1 VKIYTGCDHA
11 GFALRNKLVDR
22 MRNQGHEVVD
32 FGTNSEAA
40 CDYPEYA
47 ALVASA
53 VRGDV
58 GSVGVLVC
66 ATGHGTAIAAG
77 KVRGIRAFAP
87 SSVEAAR
94 LSRFDNNTNVLC
106 LGGRILAESDVFEIV
121 DTWLSTG
128 FAGGRHGRRIAKIAA
143 METTAALNFLVESEH
158 LRLAAKGIPASI
170 WAKDAA
176 ALAPP
181 GGAREGISDNLG
193 WLNAPSDMER
203 ELASIAAFA
212 DQVRKAGFRRAVLLG
227 MGGSALAAEVLARVF
242 GPAAGWLNV
251 FVLDCT
257 DPAAVA
263 AVETSVDL
271 DRTLFVV
278 ASKSGSTPE
287 VCAFERYFWAKLL
300 HRWAGD
306 ASQAGQH
313 FAAITDAETEL
324 AKRASASHY
333 RRVFNNPPDISS
345 RFSALAS
352 FGLVPAAL
360 MGIDISRLV
369 ARAKTMAAACREATP
384 TQNPGVTLGTLM
396 AALAAIG
403 RDKLT
408 LFVSP
413 ELAPLG
419 AWIEQLVAGATGKQG
434 RGIIPVEGEPP
445 GAPSGYRPDRLFVV
459 VRLRGGAP
467 PAPAE
472 QLEAITTAGHPV
484 YEIELGDKYDLGAEF
499 FRWEFATAVAASL
512 LEVNPFDE
520 PETVAAR
527 QATTRLLDGYRQTG
541 QLPSPPGVVAP
552 ADAAIVKHLAA
563 AKPGDYLAIDAF
575 FQPTPERDRL
585 LGSIRTLCRDRLRLA
600 TTVGY
605 GPRCLHVAGQLHQG
619 GPSTGIF
626 LQLGASVTADLPVP
640 DEPFTFGVLRDAQG
654 LGDLEALQAR
664 GRRVLR
670 VDCGP
675 DPDAGLAT
683 LLETLGALGQ

>member
-11 GFALRNKLVDR
+11 GFALRNKLLDR

-40 CDYPEYA
+40 CDYPEFA
-47 ALVASA
+47 ALVANA
-53 VRGDV
+53 VRTDV

-106 LGGRILAESDVFEIV
+106 LGSRILAESDAFEIV

-143 METTAALNFLVESEH
+143 METAAALSLLVEGEH
-158 LRLAAKGIPASI
+158 LRLEAKGIPARI

-176 ALAPP
+176 ALAPASSAP
-181 GGAREGISDNLG
+181 EGVSHNLG
-193 WLNAPSDMER
+193 WLDAPNRMER

-212 DQVRKAGFRRAVLLG
+212 DEVRRAGFRRAVLLG
-227 MGGSALAAEVLARVF
+227 MGGSALPAEVLARIF

-263 AVETSVDL
+263 AVENSIDL
-271 DRTLFVV
+271 ERTLFVV
-278 ASKSGSTPE
+278 ASKSGNTPE
-287 VCAFERYFWAKLL
+287 VCAFERYFWAKVLQ
-300 HRWAGD
+300 RCGGD
-306 ASQAGQH
+306 ASRAGEH
-313 FAAITDAETEL
+313 FAAITDAGTEL
-324 AKRASASHY
+324 AKRACTNHY
-333 RRVFNNPPDISS
+333 RRVFGNPPDISS
-345 RFSALAS
+345 RFSALAN

-360 MGIDISRLV
+360 MGADIGRLV
-369 ARAKTMAAACREATP
+369 ARGKGMAAACREPVP
-384 TQNPGVTLGTLM
+384 TQNPGVVLGTLM
-396 AALAAIG
+396 GALAAIG

-408 LFVSP
+408 LFLSP

-434 RGIIPVEGEPP
+434 RGIVPVDGEPP
-445 GAPSGYRPDRLFVV
+445 FAPSGYRSDRFFVV
-459 VRLRGGAP
+459 VRLRGGS
-467 PAPAE
+467 PAVQAE
-472 QLEAITTAGHPV
+472 QLEAIITAGHPV

-499 FRWEFATAVAASL
+499 FRWEFAAAVAASL
-512 LEVNPFDE
+512 LEVDPFDE
-520 PETVAAR
+520 PEVVEAR

-541 QLPSPPGVVAP
+541 KLPSTPGVVDP
-552 ADAAIVKHLAA
+552 GDAAIVKHVAA
-563 AKPGDYLAIDAF
+563 AKPGDYLAICAY
-575 FQPTPERDRL
+575 FQPTPERDLL
-585 LGSIRTLCRDRLRLA
+585 LGDIRALCGDRLRLA

-605 GPRCLHVAGQLHQG
+605 GPRCLHVAGQLHKG
-619 GPSTGIF
+619 GTGTGVF
-626 LQLGASVTADLPVP
+626 LQLCASVAADLPVP

-654 LGDLEALQAR
+654 LGDLEALQAH

-670 VDCGP
+670 VDCGL
-675 DPDAGLAT
+675 DPDAGLAK
-683 LLETLGALGQ
+683 LLETLGALGG

>member
-1 VKIYTGCDHA
+1 
-11 GFALRNKLVDR
+11 

-40 CDYPEYA
+40 CDYPEFA
-47 ALVASA
+47 AMVASA
-53 VRGDV
+53 VRSDV

-143 METTAALNFLVESEH
+143 METTAALNFLVEGEY
-158 LRLAAKGIPASI
+158 LRLAAKGIPASL
-170 WAKDAA
+170 WAKDAS
-176 ALAPP
+176 ALAPAS
-181 GGAREGISDNLG
+181 GAGACIGDKLG
-193 WLNAPSDMER
+193 WLNAPNDMER
-203 ELASIAAFA
+203 ELAGITVFA
-212 DQVRKAGFRRAVLLG
+212 EQVRKAGFRRAVLLG

-242 GPAAGWLNV
+242 GPAAGWRNV

-257 DPAAVA
+257 DPAAVM
-263 AVETSVDL
+263 AVETSIDL
-271 DRTLFVV
+271 DRTLFLV
-278 ASKSGSTPE
+278 ASKSGTTPE
-287 VCAFERYFWAKLL
+287 VCAFERYFWAKVLR
-300 HRWAGD
+300 RWAGD
-306 ASQAGQH
+306 TSKAGQH
-313 FAAITDAETEL
+313 FVAITDAGTEL
-324 AKRASASHY
+324 DKRAAANHY
-333 RRVFNNPPDISS
+333 RCVFNNAPDISS

-360 MGIDISRLV
+360 MGMDISRLL
-369 ARAKTMAAACREATP
+369 ARAKTMVAACREALP
-384 TQNPGVTLGTLM
+384 TQNPSVALGTLI
-396 AALAAIG
+396 AALATVG

-408 LFVSP
+408 LFLSP

-434 RGIIPVEGEPP
+434 RGIVPVEGEPP
-445 GAPSGYRPDRLFVV
+445 GAPSSYRSDRLFIV
-459 VRLRGGAP
+459 VRLRGGTP

-484 YEIELGDKYDLGAEF
+484 HDIELGDKYDLGAEF

-520 PETVAAR
+520 PETVEAG
-527 QATTRLLDGYRQTG
+527 QATTRLLEGYRQTG
-541 QLPSPPGVVAP
+541 QLPTPPGVVAP
-552 ADAAIVKHLAA
+552 ADAAIVRHLAA
-563 AKPGDYLAIDAF
+563 AKPGDYLAIAAL

-585 LGSIRTLCRDRLRLA
+585 LGAIRTLCRDRLRVA
-600 TTVGY
+600 TTMGY
-605 GPRCLHVAGQLHQG
+605 APRCLHVAGQLHQG
-619 GPSTGIF
+619 GAGTGIF
-626 LQLGASVTADLPVP
+626 LQLGASVVADLPIP

-654 LGDLEALQAR
+654 LVSLEALRAR

-670 VDCGP
+670 VDCGR